1 MWTTTWKYTQISLKN
16 LKMVPSLDTR
26 WESNLS
32 PSYPFLQIVTIQMSL
47 LSIFIIERKQ
57 DLTYFLK
64 FCISMNSII
73 WLNFLYKFFRMT
85 KHIKL
90 YVKIKN
96 IFSFRL
102 ALALKMDGKIAYLL
116 CSTNATTIPV
126 NQVPL
131 LILF

>member
-1 MWTTTWKYTQISLKN
+1 MNNNMKVHTNISQESQDGPITGHEVRKQ
-16 LKMVPSLDTR
+16 SLTL
-26 WESNLS
+26 LS
-32 PSYPFLQIVTIQMSL
+32 FPQIVTIQMSL